1 MHPIFLDFV
10 QSYQQPAYRYWL
22 RFQST
27 LPARGATGP
36 PWSAR
41 PPQHYFNPRSPRG
54 ERLAVTDQVSHGQR
68 IFQSTLP
75 ARGAT
80 AGGRLQRPGGRI
92 SIHAPREGSDWRL
105 NTLPRIRLNF
115 NPRSPRGERRF
126 TSFSFDCALVISI
139 HAPREGSDSTAGTS
153 VCVMVPFQS
162 TLPARG
168 ATIEFPLPPW
178 VPLKISI
185 HAPREGSDVSLRVQV
200 IHLVISI
207 HAPREG
213 SDGIHT
219 AKVAEILEFQS
230 TLPARGATI
239 IGAGYALFLDISI
252 HAPREGS
259 DPRKCNC
266 NWQE

>member
-1 MHPIFLDFV
+1 MQKIT
-10 QSYQQPAYRYWL
+10 YR
-22 RFQST
+22 T
-27 LPARGATGP
+27 TTIN
-36 PWSAR
+36 
-41 PPQHYFNPRSPRG
+41 FNPRSPRG

-230 TLPARGATI
+230 TLPARGATGRFRKLPLI
-239 IGAGYALFLDISI
+239 YSAFQSTLPARGATPLVSLEPQRIQISI

-259 DPRKCNC
+259 DYNRGRLRTFS
-266 NWQE
+266 